1 MRERL
6 CDYCSTYIPSNDF
19 RYHYISCKNYYEN
32 LTESTRLFSN
42 SQIPSGS
49 NLTEFVRDHFHVE
62 RRGPNSRPRSI
73 QPRSIQPR
81 SIQNSPFIRNEFD
94 RIYSASY
101 GPSSSEFHLETS
113 FFPELTPVYIG
124 VKNVKD
130 HIIKV
135 DENEINDKNCSIC
148 LDDFINYN
156 KVSKLVCNHFFCT
169 NCIKKWLKI
178 NKKCPLC
185 KHELEN

>member
-1 MRERL
+1 MREQL

-42 SQIPSGS
+42 NQIPSGN

-62 RRGPNSRPRSI
+62 RRGPNSSRARSI
-73 QPRSIQPR
+73 QPRSLH
-81 SIQNSPFIRNEFD
+81 NSPPNRNAFE
-94 RIYSASY
+94 RIYSSSY
-101 GPSSSEFHLETS
+101 GPSRSQFQLETS
-113 FFPELTPVYIG
+113 FFPELTPVYVG
-124 VKNVKD
+124 VKNIKD
-130 HIIKV
+130 HLIKV
-135 DENEINDKNCSIC
+135 TQDEIKDKNCSIC

-156 KVSKLVCNHFFCT
+156 KVSKLVCEHIFCS
-169 NCIKKWLKI
+169 NCIKKWLQI

-185 KHELEN
+185 KHQLEN